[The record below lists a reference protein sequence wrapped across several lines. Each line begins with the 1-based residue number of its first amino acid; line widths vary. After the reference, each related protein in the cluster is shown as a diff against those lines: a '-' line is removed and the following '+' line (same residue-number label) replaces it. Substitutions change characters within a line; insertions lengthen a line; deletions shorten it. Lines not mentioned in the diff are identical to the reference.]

1 MVQYAHTGKE
11 TREREIPASFVSEGK
26 PEEKPDKEQTWGKKF
41 NELDRYISLYAK
53 EPGQLIIILQKAQ
66 DIFGYLPE
74 EAQAYIAEK
83 TGTPVSEV
91 NGVVTFYSLFSTE
104 PRGKCALDLCMGTA
118 CYIKGAQEL
127 MDTLKDQLQIDAGE
141 TTADHLFTVNT
152 TRCIGACGLAP
163 ILVVNGEVH
172 GNAKSGEIIKIIQKY
187 RKGEDSESKK
197 H

>member
-1 MVQYAHTGKE
+1 MAQE
-11 TREREIPASFVSEGK
+11 TQLNKKVKKSELPASVAYEDRPK
-26 PEEKPDKEQTWGKKF
+26 EKQDEKTIGENKF
-41 NELDRYISLYAK
+41 SELDHYINLYTK
-53 EPGQLIIILQKAQ
+53 EPGQLIIILKKAQ

-74 EAQAYIAEK
+74 QVQAYIAEK

-104 PRGKCALDLCMGTA
+104 PRGKCTLDLCMGTA

-141 TTADHLFTVNT
+141 TTGDQLFTVNT

-163 ILVVNGEVH
+163 ILVANGSVH
-172 GNAKSGEIIKIIQKY
+172 GRINSDEIIEIIKKY
-187 RKGEDSESKK
+187 RKGEEIEGKK